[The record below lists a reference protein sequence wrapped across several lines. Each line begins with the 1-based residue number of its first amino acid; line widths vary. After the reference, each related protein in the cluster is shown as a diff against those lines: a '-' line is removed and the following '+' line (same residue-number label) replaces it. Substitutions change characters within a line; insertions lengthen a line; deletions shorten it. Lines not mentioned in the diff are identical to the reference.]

1 MALLNWNRRRY
12 SVGVA
17 KLDDQHAIFIGNLNR
32 LHTAMI
38 RGKGKQIT
46 GPLLEA
52 LIAAAR
58 EHITAEEEL
67 MASTNYPGLI
77 EHRGEHKTLTA
88 KFEELQAQHGRGDT
102 AVSIELLRFMR
113 DWISTHIL
121 EEDLNYAP
129 WMQSHCIE

>member
-32 LHTAMI
+32 LHAAMI

-67 MASTNYPGLI
+67 MASTNYPGLG

-113 DWISTHIL
+113 DWISTHML
-121 EEDLNYAP
+121 EEDRKYAP
-129 WMQSHCIE
+129 WIQSHCVE